1 MLEIR
6 GGRGSGRA
14 LVLALLSALIAFLS
28 CTRSTERSGAGA
40 PGLTGVERWWILI
53 GHAQA
58 LDLIDWRQVAR
69 DTQMVVLS
77 GDPRIPLKS
86 LPASTIRLGYLSVGE
101 ADSRS
106 DYWAKIRDK
115 SFLVEPDPEWPDNV
129 RVDMRDHAWQDLLLT
144 EEAPRLLRLGFQGF
158 MLDTLDTAPYLERR
172 DPARFAGSRQALRD
186 LLRLFRQA
194 FPKTIVIA
202 NGGESLPDAAPF
214 VDGFVVE
221 GVFATYDPVRHRYR
235 PTTADEQAWK
245 LAEIAKARAIATH
258 PVFTI
263 EYADIGDLSLARWA
277 AGESVRHGFR
287 PYVGVRELNGVP

>member
-6 GGRGSGRA
+6 GGRGSGRT

-28 CTRSTERSGAGA
+28 CTRTQRSGAGA
-40 PGLTGVERWWILI
+40 PGLAGVERWWILI

-69 DTQMVVLS
+69 DSQMVVLS

-144 EEAPRLLRLGFQGF
+144 EEAPRLLRLGYQGF
-158 MLDTLDTAPYLERR
+158 MLDTLDTAPYLEGR

-186 LLRLFRQA
+186 LLHLFRQA

-202 NGGESLPDAAPF
+202 NGGEALPDAAPF

-235 PTTADEQAWK
+235 PTTDDEQAWK
-245 LAEIAKARAIATH
+245 LTQIARARAVAPR

-263 EYADIGDLSLARWA
+263 EYADIGDISLARWA
-277 AGESVRHGFR
+277 AGESMRHGFR